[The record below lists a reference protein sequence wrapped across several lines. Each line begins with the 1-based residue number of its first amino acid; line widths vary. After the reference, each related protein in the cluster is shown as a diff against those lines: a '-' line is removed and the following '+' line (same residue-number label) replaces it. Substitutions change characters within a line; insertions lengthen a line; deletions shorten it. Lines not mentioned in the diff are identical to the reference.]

1 MNRTV
6 GILDLDPFV
15 PFLTEDERR
24 GIAEALAAGA
34 WTVEMS
40 EDRFNELW
48 CQSLFHN
55 ADIIAKT
62 EEAMRI
68 GVKRPPA
75 PSGQKTNR

>member
-34 WTVEMS
+34 WTVEMDS
-40 EDRFNELW
+40 DRYDELW
-48 CQSLFHN
+48 ALAPLHN
-55 ADIIAKT
+55 AEVILRT
-62 EEAMRI
+62 EEAMRQAMR
-68 GVKRPPA
+68 KPA
-75 PSGQKTNR
+75 PKGQPRG

>member
-34 WTVEMS
+34 WAVEMDS
-40 EDRFNELW
+40 DRYDELW
-48 CQSLFHN
+48 ALAPLHN
-55 ADIIAKT
+55 AEVVLRT
-62 EEAMRI
+62 EEAMRKAMHKPTSI
-68 GVKRPPA
+68 G
-75 PSGQKTNR
+75 